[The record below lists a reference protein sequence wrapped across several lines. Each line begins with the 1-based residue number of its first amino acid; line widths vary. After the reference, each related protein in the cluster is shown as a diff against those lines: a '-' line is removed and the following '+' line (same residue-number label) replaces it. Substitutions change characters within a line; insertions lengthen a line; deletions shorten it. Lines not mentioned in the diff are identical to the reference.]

1 MEHLSI
7 LTIFKINRKFTI
19 PLSTI
24 IIIPMSEF
32 LIYFQ
37 IGLKHVL
44 DIHAYDH
51 VLFLIA
57 LVVPF
62 SFKDWKRIIL
72 ITLFTIGHTV
82 ALLLSVFGI
91 IPLK

>member
-1 MEHLSI
+1 
-7 LTIFKINRKFTI
+7 
-19 PLSTI
+19 
-24 IIIPMSEF
+24 MSEF

-62 SFKDWKRIIL
+62 SSKIETNYTL
-72 ITLFTIGHTV
+72 ITL
-82 ALLLSVFGI
+82 LR
-91 IPLK
+91 

>member
-1 MEHLSI
+1 
-7 LTIFKINRKFTI
+7 
-19 PLSTI
+19 
-24 IIIPMSEF
+24 MSEF

-57 LVVPF
+57 LSVPF
-62 SFKDWKRIIL
+62 SFNEWKRIR
-72 ITLFTIGHTV
+72 
-82 ALLLSVFGI
+82 GI
-91 IPLK
+91 CCWIV

>member
-1 MEHLSI
+1 
-7 LTIFKINRKFTI
+7 
-19 PLSTI
+19 
-24 IIIPMSEF
+24 MSEF

-57 LVVPF
+57 LAVPF
-62 SFKDWKRIIL
+62 SFKDWKRIVL
-72 ITLFTIGHTV
+72 LVTLFTIGHTWLYCFLFLV
-82 ALLLSVFGI
+82 LLL
-91 IPLK
+91 LK

>member
-7 LTIFKINRKFTI
+7 QFYHFKINRKFTI
-19 PLSTI
+19 PLST

-62 SFKDWKRIIL
+62 SK
-72 ITLFTIGHTV
+72 IGNE
-82 ALLLSVFGI
+82 LYF
-91 IPLK
+91 

>member
-1 MEHLSI
+1 
-7 LTIFKINRKFTI
+7 
-19 PLSTI
+19 
-24 IIIPMSEF
+24 MSEF

-57 LVVPF
+57 GCPF
-62 SFKDWKRIIL
+62 SFKD
-72 ITLFTIGHTV
+72 
-82 ALLLSVFGI
+82 
-91 IPLK
+91 

>member
-1 MEHLSI
+1 
-7 LTIFKINRKFTI
+7 
-19 PLSTI
+19 
-24 IIIPMSEF
+24 MSEF

-57 LVVPF
+57 LSIF
-62 SFKDWKRIIL
+62 FQRLKRIIL
-72 ITLFTIGHTV
+72 LITL
-82 ALLLSVFGI
+82 LR
-91 IPLK
+91 

>member
-1 MEHLSI
+1 
-7 LTIFKINRKFTI
+7 
-19 PLSTI
+19 
-24 IIIPMSEF
+24 MSEF

-62 SFKDWKRIIL
+62 LSKIGNELYFNNS
-72 ITLFTIGHTV
+72 FTIGHTV

-91 IPLK
+91 IAVKVNGGTANPYYYIDYRF